1 MQMSQTTQREDR
13 GAKKRSI
20 YLVDDHPVIRKG
32 LAELINQ
39 RQDLH
44 VCGAASTTEE
54 ALQQI
59 PRLRPDLVVVDLT
72 LQESSGLDLLRI
84 LSTRQPDLPVLILS
98 MHDED
103 LYAKR
108 ALRAGAKGYIMK
120 REAIDE
126 LIAAVHQ
133 VLGGRIYLSPK
144 MSDRMLR
151 NLAQDERTP
160 CDSPVDVLSDREL
173 EVFELL
179 GAGHGAKEIARRL
192 HLSVST
198 IETYQ
203 ARLKEKLH
211 LKDASELFRHALEW
225 VHGRQL

>member
-1 MQMSQTTQREDR
+1 MSQSTHREDR
-13 GAKKRSI
+13 GTRKRSI

-39 RQDLH
+39 RRDLG
-44 VCGAASTTEE
+44 VSGAAASPEE
-54 ALQQI
+54 ALQEI
-59 PRLRPDLVVVDLT
+59 PRLRPDLVVVDLA

-84 LSTRQPDLPVLILS
+84 LSTRHPEIPVLILS
-98 MHDED
+98 MHDEG

-126 LIAAVHQ
+126 LIAAIHQ
-133 VLGGRIYLSPK
+133 VLAGRIYLSPK

-151 NLAQDERTP
+151 HLAQDEKAAW
-160 CDSPVDVLSDREL
+160 DSPVDVLSDREL
-173 EVFELL
+173 EVFELI

-203 ARLKEKLH
+203 GRLKEKLH
-211 LKDASELFRHALEW
+211 LKDSAELFQHALDW
-225 VHGRQL
+225 VHGKQL

>member
-1 MQMSQTTQREDR
+1 MTPATHKEDR
-13 GAKKRSI
+13 ETRKRTI

-39 RQDLH
+39 RQDLA
-44 VCGAASTTEE
+44 VCGAASTPEE
-54 ALQQI
+54 ALQQV
-59 PRLRPDLVVVDLT
+59 PRLKPDLVVVDLA
-72 LQESSGLDLLRI
+72 LQDSSGLDLLRI
-84 LSTRQPDLPVLILS
+84 LNTRHPDLPVMILS
-98 MHDED
+98 MHDEG

-126 LIAAVHQ
+126 LIAAIHQ
-133 VLGGRIYLSPK
+133 VLAGRIYLSPK

-151 NLAQDERTP
+151 HLAQDEKAA

-203 ARLKEKLH
+203 GRLKEKLQ
-211 LKDASELFRHALEW
+211 LRDATELFQHALEW
-225 VHGRQL
+225 VHGKQR

>member
-1 MQMSQTTQREDR
+1 MNPPHKDDR
-13 GAKKRSI
+13 VTKKRTI
-20 YLVDDHPVIRKG
+20 YLVDDHPIVRKG

-39 RQDLH
+39 RQDLA
-44 VCGAASTTEE
+44 VCGAASTPED

-59 PRLRPDLVVVDLT
+59 PRLRPDLVVVDLA

-84 LSTRQPDLPVLILS
+84 LSTRQPEVPVMILS
-98 MHDED
+98 MHDEG

-126 LIAAVHQ
+126 LIAAIHQ
-133 VLGGRIYLSPK
+133 VLAGRIYLSPK

-151 NLAQDERTP
+151 NLAQDDKAA
-160 CDSPVDVLSDREL
+160 CDSPVDILSDREL
-173 EVFELL
+173 EVFELI

-203 ARLKEKLH
+203 GRLKEKLH
-211 LKDASELFRHALEW
+211 LKDAAELFQHALDW
-225 VHGRQL
+225 VHGKQL